1 MSRIE
6 VIGASAGTGKTHR
19 LTELL
24 SKALR
29 GQDGPVVR
37 PEAVMAITYM
47 RKAARELESR
57 LRTELMRDG
66 RFDDAARIRDGYLGT
81 IHAVCQRLC
90 REHALEAGLSPTL
103 DLVPDGEQQR
113 LLAQAVADV
122 TDAEDDALDAV
133 ARRLGLDDWHGVL
146 RGIVKAARANRLD
159 EAALARGSEAS
170 VAGLSAHLPSP
181 HGTETARDQ
190 ALLAGCDTILP
201 VLRLDTGSKAGQARL
216 DLVLAL
222 RRALRS
228 PEPPSWSLLAG
239 VQSSIGG
246 VKKVAAQPEAT
257 PLLDALGDH
266 ESHPRFSA
274 DLTAMI
280 RGIFDLAARA
290 LTAFQARK
298 ARARVLDYDDM
309 LAVAYD
315 LLGQPEVA
323 ASLSERLELLV
334 VDEFQD
340 ISPLQLAIVV
350 RLASLAGRA
359 VWVGDP
365 KQAILGFQGSDPEL
379 MRAAQRHVLGDAV
392 PEMLARSWRSRPE
405 LVRFTS
411 ELFARALARH
421 GYSDAEVR
429 IEAACADPPEMAGV
443 PWLECWAYAKPPT
456 DPDRPKPTPYHA
468 VADGVAQLL
477 AEGAHVR
484 RRHPRP
490 GQDPVG
496 PAEPR
501 DIAVLAYRHKECRA
515 IADALGERGIPAA
528 VALDGL
534 TATPEGRLATAALGV
549 LADPDAGIAAAMVS
563 WLSGALGGDPDA
575 WLAAR
580 LGEVA
585 AWREACDLA
594 KAAEERLPPPPQPFS
609 DNAAVSAL
617 RALQPLASALSP
629 SEALDMALEAAN
641 VHAICLGW
649 PDADAR
655 LANLEALRAAAS
667 AYEELCRAE
676 RTAATAV
683 GLLAHLR
690 ALTPDDPANAQ
701 AAPTDPNAVHV
712 LTWHAAKGLEWP
724 IVVLTS
730 LASAARASV
739 TDLEIVSDR
748 EGFDAAAPLEGRG
761 IRWWP
766 WPYGKRSKGLP
777 LGDRLDASPDAAR
790 VRRREDAERARLLYV
805 GFTRP
810 RDRLV
815 LFAELG
821 SKGAA
826 TGWLDTLTERDED
839 TESVLHLPWDAAG
852 DADAHAD
859 AHASVETTHSS
870 EGFPVSAR
878 QLSGAPPSEQA
889 STRQGRSALGSSRRV
904 PPTPRAPERLR
915 PSKARLTPEALA
927 QVSVGAI
934 IRLGP
939 PLSPAGNPPM
949 DSLGNAVHAFLAGDL
964 GPTAPA
970 ADREAQVASH
980 LEAFGVPGALRPPDV
995 VAMADRFAAG
1005 LADRWPGASLH
1016 RENPVRAYRNS
1027 RLLVGEIDLLLD
1039 LGDRLIIVDHKS
1051 VPFAAPSSF
1060 AALATKYAPQLAL
1073 YAAAAAAGLER
1084 PVESTWLH
1092 LALSGCLVEVRLPDA
1107 GTWPLPADAP
1117 DPSDY
1122 ADAATSPMP

>member
-90 REHALEAGLSPTL
+90 REHALDAGLSPTL

-113 LLAQAVADV
+113 LLAQAIADV
-122 TDAEDDALDAV
+122 TQAGDDALDSV
-133 ARRLGLDDWHGVL
+133 ARRLSLDDWHGVL

-159 EAALARGSEAS
+159 EAALARSSESSLAGLRAYLPAPRGSEA
-170 VAGLSAHLPSP
+170 
-181 HGTETARDQ
+181 ARDQ
-190 ALLAGCDTILP
+190 ALLAACDTLLP
-201 VLRLDTGSKAGQARL
+201 VLRLDTGSKAGQGRL
-216 DLVLAL
+216 DIVLAL

-228 PEPPSWSLLAG
+228 PEPPSWNLVVA
-239 VQSSIGG
+239 VQSAIGG

-257 PLLDALGDH
+257 ALLEALGDH

-274 DLTAMI
+274 DIAAMVG
-280 RGIFDLAARA
+280 GIFDLAARA

-350 RLASLAGRA
+350 RLANLAGRA

-379 MRAAQRHVLGDAV
+379 MRAAQRHVLGGAV
-392 PEMLARSWRSRPE
+392 PEMLDRSWRSRPE

-411 ELFARALARH
+411 ELFAQALARH
-421 GYSDAEVR
+421 GYSDTEVR
-429 IEAACADPPEMAGV
+429 IEAARTDPPEMAGV
-443 PWLECWAYAKPPT
+443 PWLECWAYTKQKA
-456 DPDRPKPTPYHA
+456 DPDLPKPSPAHA
-468 VADGVAQLL
+468 VAEGVARLL
-477 AEGAHVR
+477 SEGARVR

-490 GQDPVG
+490 DQPAVG

-515 IADALGERGIPAA
+515 IADALRERGIAAA
-528 VALDGL
+528 VSLDGL
-534 TATPEGRLATAALGV
+534 TQTPEGRLAMAALGV
-549 LADPDAGIAAAMVS
+549 LADPDAGIAATMVS

-580 LGEVA
+580 LNEVA
-585 AWREACDLA
+585 AWRSACDAA
-594 KAAEERLPPPPQPFS
+594 KAAGEPSPPAPAPFA
-609 DNAAVSAL
+609 DHPAVAAL
-617 RALQPLASALSP
+617 RALHPRSDALSP
-629 SEALDMALEAAN
+629 SEALDLALEAAH
-641 VHAICLGW
+641 VHEVCLGW
-649 PDADAR
+649 PDADER
-655 LANLEALRAAAS
+655 LANLEALRAGAG

-690 ALTPDDPANAQ
+690 GLAADDPANAQ

-712 LTWHAAKGLEWP
+712 LTWHASKGLEWP

-730 LASAARASV
+730 LDSAARASV

-748 EGFDAAAPLEGRG
+748 EGFDATAPLQGRG
-761 IRWWP
+761 LRWWA
-766 WPYGKRSKGLP
+766 WPYDKRRKGLP
-777 LGDRLDASPDAAR
+777 LGDRLDESPDAAR
-790 VRRREDAERARLLYV
+790 VRRREEAERARLLYV

-815 LFAELG
+815 LFAEIG
-821 SKGAA
+821 SKGAT
-826 TGWLDTLTERDED
+826 TGWLDTLTEREDD
-839 TESVLHLPWDAAG
+839 TESLLRLPWDAA
-852 DADAHAD
+852 ASAAE
-859 AHASVETTHSS
+859 HASIETADSS
-870 EGFPVSAR
+870 EGFPVSVR
-878 QLSGAPPSEQA
+878 HLSGAPPSDPA
-889 STRQGRSALGSSRRV
+889 SAGQSRAALGPGERTPVSR
-904 PPTPRAPERLR
+904 RAPERLR
-915 PSKARLTPEALA
+915 PSKAQLSPQALA
-927 QVSVGAI
+927 QVSVGDI

-939 PLSPAGNPPM
+939 PLSPAGNPAM

-970 ADREAQVASH
+970 SDREARVLAH
-980 LEAFGVPGALRPPDV
+980 LQAFAVPGALRTVDV
-995 VAMADRFAAG
+995 LVMADRFAAG
-1005 LADRWPGASLH
+1005 LAERWPGASLH
-1016 RENPVRAYRNS
+1016 RENPVRAYRNG

-1039 LGDRLIIVDHKS
+1039 LGDRLVIVDHKS
-1051 VPFAAPSSF
+1051 VPFADPSRF
-1060 AALATKYAPQLAL
+1060 EALAAKYAPQLAL
-1073 YAAAAAAGLER
+1073 YAAAAASAR
-1084 PVESTWLH
+1084 QKPVESTWLH
-1092 LALSGCLVEVRLPDA
+1092 LALSGCLVEVRLPDPGAWPPDPDAPAARDYA
-1107 GTWPLPADAP
+1107 GT
-1117 DPSDY
+1117 
-1122 ADAATSPMP
+1122 AASPMP

>member
-29 GQDGPVVR
+29 GQGGPVVR

-90 REHALEAGLSPTL
+90 REHALDAGLSPTL

-113 LLAQAVADV
+113 LLAQAIADV
-122 TDAEDDALDAV
+122 TDAGDEALDSV

-159 EAALARGSEAS
+159 ADALARSSESS
-170 VAGLSAHLPSP
+170 VAGLRAYLPAP
-181 HGTETARDQ
+181 HGTEAARDQ
-190 ALLAGCDTILP
+190 ALLAACDTILP
-201 VLRLDTGSKAGQARL
+201 VLRLDTGSKAGQDRL
-216 DLVLAL
+216 DAVLAL

-228 PEPPSWSLLAG
+228 PEAPPWSLLAG
-239 VQSSIGG
+239 VQSAIGG

-280 RGIFDLAARA
+280 GGIFGLAARA
-290 LTAFQARK
+290 LAAFQARK

-315 LLGQPEVA
+315 LLGAPQVA
-323 ASLSERLELLV
+323 AGLSERLELLV

-350 RLASLAGRA
+350 RLANLAGRA

-379 MRAAQRHVLGDAV
+379 MRAAQRHVLGGAV
-392 PEMLARSWRSRPE
+392 PEMLDRSWRSRPA

-429 IEAACADPPEMAGV
+429 IEAARLDPPELAGV
-443 PWLECWAYAKPPT
+443 PWLECWAYAKPKA
-456 DPDRPKPTPYHA
+456 DPDQPKPSPYHA
-468 VADGVAQLL
+468 VAEGIAQLL
-477 AEGAHVR
+477 AEGALVR

-490 GQDPVG
+490 GQGAVG
-496 PAEPR
+496 PTEPR
-501 DIAVLAYRHKECRA
+501 DIAVLAYRHKDCRA
-515 IADALGERGIPAA
+515 IADALRERGIAAA
-528 VALDGL
+528 VSLDGL
-534 TATPEGRLATAALGV
+534 THTPEGRLATAALGV

-563 WLSGALGGDPDA
+563 WLSGALGGDPDG

-580 LGEVA
+580 LSEVA
-585 AWREACDLA
+585 AWRAACD
-594 KAAEERLPPPPQPFS
+594 AAEGAGEPWPPAPQPFA

-617 RALQPLASALSP
+617 RALHPLSDALSP
-629 SEALDMALEAAN
+629 SEALDMALEAAK

-690 ALTPDDPANAQ
+690 GLAPDDPANAQ

-712 LTWHAAKGLEWP
+712 LTWHASKGLEWP
-724 IVVLTS
+724 IVVLSS

-739 TDLEIVSDR
+739 TELEIVSDR

-761 IRWWP
+761 LRWWP
-766 WPYGKRSKGLP
+766 WPYNKRRKGLA
-777 LGDRLDASPDAAR
+777 LGDRLDESPDAAR
-790 VRRREDAERARLLYV
+790 VRRREEAERARLLYV

-826 TGWLDTLTERDED
+826 TAWLDTLTERDED
-839 TESVLHLPWDAAG
+839 TESVLRLPWDAATG
-852 DADAHAD
+852 EP

-870 EGFPVSAR
+870 EGFPAVVR
-878 QLSGAPPSEQA
+878 HLSGAPPREQA
-889 STRQGRSALGSSRRV
+889 ARRAGRSALGPSERV
-904 PPTPRAPERLR
+904 PRTRRAPERLR
-915 PSKARLTPEALA
+915 PSKAQLSPDALA
-927 QVSVGAI
+927 QVSLGDI
-934 IRLGP
+934 IQLGP
-939 PLSPAGNPPM
+939 PLSPAGSPPM
-949 DSLGNAVHAFLAGDL
+949 DSLGNAVHAFLAGDP
-964 GPTAPA
+964 GPAAPA
-970 ADREAQVASH
+970 AEREAQVLTH
-980 LEAFGVPGALRPPDV
+980 LEAFAVSGALQPADV

-1005 LADRWPGASLH
+1005 LAARWPGASQH
-1016 RENPVRAYRNS
+1016 RENPVRAYRNGQ
-1027 RLLVGEIDLLLD
+1027 LLVGEIDLLLA
-1039 LGDRLIIVDHKS
+1039 LGDRLVIVDHKS
-1051 VPFAAPSSF
+1051 VPFAAPERF
-1060 AALATKYAPQLAL
+1060 GALAAKHAPQLAL
-1073 YAAAAAAGLER
+1073 YAAAAASGRQR

-1092 LALSGCLVEVRLPDA
+1092 LALSGCMVEVRLPDPE
-1107 GTWPLPADAP
+1107 TWPLPTDAP
-1117 DPSDY
+1117 APDTY
-1122 ADAATSPMP
+1122 AGTAAIPMP